1 MTKKIFVID
10 GYGFLFRAYHSL
22 PALTSPN
29 KVPIGAI
36 YGFVSMI
43 LKVFESFKPS
53 HAVMVFD
60 SGQKNFRHELYSE
73 YKSHRPPAPDDLIPQ
88 FAIAREAAREMGF
101 PIMEKIGYEADDI
114 IASIVKTFPSHEIV
128 IISSDKDLMQ
138 LISDKVCLYDGMKN
152 KYIRS
157 LEVLEKFGVG
167 PEKVVDIL
175 AIMGDA
181 SDNIPGIPGI
191 GPKGAAELIGLF
203 GSLENILKNADSIK
217 QNARRKAV
225 LENKEKAL
233 LSKKL
238 VMLDYDIDLGV
249 TIEDLELK
257 TPDHNLQAFFDLYG
271 LKNLKSRAEK
281 IMHLSSVSHKQ
292 SSLSRDSFIQF
303 IDQDAGFAHN
313 NSIKKLCFDLKSLIK
328 QNHDADFSVFED
340 LSLMNYT
347 TNAGNPQNNDSYDDV
362 FAAYQELLQR
372 LHEHSAFE
380 LYYDFDLPFAN
391 VLAHL
396 ELIGIKVDAKI
407 LQELSEEFT
416 LQLEEISK
424 NIYDLSGEE
433 FNIAS
438 PKQLAEVLFQK
449 LQLPKSKKSDSTNA
463 DVLED
468 LSSQGFVIADHVL
481 KWRQI
486 SKLKNTYTDVL
497 PKQINPETGRIH
509 SSFSQI
515 STSTSRISSTNPNL
529 QNIPIR
535 SEYGERIRSSFIPEK
550 GYKLVSAD
558 YSQVELRLL
567 AHVANINALIHAFKN
582 GEDIHSKTAEQIFG
596 SVNKD
601 LRRAAKAI
609 NFGIIYGISPFGLA
623 KQLNIPQKQAANY
636 IEKYFAL
643 YPGIKEYMD
652 NTIKFARENGY
663 VRNIFGRKCFVPEIN
678 SKNWALRGFSE
689 RAAINAPLQSSSADI
704 TKIAMNKVYDYLK
717 QGGYK
722 TRMVL
727 QIHDEILLES
737 PESEIDIVT
746 YEIQKIMQ
754 DVVELKSSLI
764 VDVSVG
770 DSWR

>member
-22 PALTSPN
+22 PPLTSPD

-36 YGFVSMI
+36 YGFISMI

-53 HAVMVFD
+53 YAVMVFD

-114 IASIVKTFPSHEIV
+114 IASIVKTFPSNEII

-138 LISDKVCLYDGMKN
+138 LISDNVCLYDGMKN

-157 LEVLEKFGVG
+157 SEVLEKFGVG

-191 GPKGAAELIGLF
+191 GPKGAAELISLF

-225 LENKEKAL
+225 LENKEKAI

-238 VMLDYDIDLGV
+238 VTLDYDIDLGV
-249 TIEDLELK
+249 TIEDLELR
-257 TPDHNLQAFFDLYG
+257 TPDHNLQAFFDFYG

-292 SSLSRDSFIQF
+292 SSLSRDPFIQF
-303 IDQDAGFAHN
+303 VDQDGVFTHN

-328 QNHDADFSVFED
+328 QSHDADFSVFED
-340 LSLMNYT
+340 LSLMNYA
-347 TNAGNPQNNDSYDDV
+347 TNAGNPQNNDSYDDA

-396 ELIGIKVDAKI
+396 ELVGIKVDAKI

-438 PKQLAEVLFQK
+438 PKQLAEILFQK

-468 LSSQGFVIADHVL
+468 LSSQGFAIADHVL

-535 SEYGERIRSSFIPEK
+535 SAYGERIRSSFIPEK

-567 AHVANINALIHAFKN
+567 AHVANIDSLIHAFKN

-652 NTIKFARENGY
+652 NTINFAREHGY
-663 VRNIFGRKCFVPEIN
+663 VQNIFGRKCFVPEIN

-717 QGGYK
+717 HSGYK

-737 PESEIDIVT
+737 PESEINIVT